1 MSLLL
6 KLAVAVLII
15 PLYQETMA
23 DPVLHEQEVTI
34 SFQSN
39 ASHEEIYRTLKM
51 KARRACRTHAVIE
64 YNRIWMER
72 ECMNEFMD
80 AAIAKI
86 AHRSLTAYHLEQT
99 GRSPGELDDE
109 SQG

>member
-15 PLYQETMA
+15 HLCQETIA
-23 DPVLHEQEVTI
+23 DPFLHEQEVII

-39 ASHEEIYRTLKM
+39 ASPEEIYRTLKM
-51 KARRACRTHAVIE
+51 KGKLACRTHAIFE

-72 ECMNEFMD
+72 ECMNEFMN
-80 AAIAKI
+80 AVIAKI
-86 AHRSLTAYHLEQT
+86 ARPRLTAYHLEQT
-99 GRSPGELDDE
+99 EWPSGELDDE

>member
-15 PLYQETMA
+15 LLFQVTMA
-23 DPVLHEQEVTI
+23 DPLLHKQEVTI

-51 KARRACRTHAVIE
+51 KASLACRTHAVIE

-72 ECMNEFMD
+72 ECRTEFMD

-86 AHRSLTAYHLEQT
+86 ARRGLTDYHLEQT